1 MKIVLNKCY
10 GGFSLSHEAQMR
22 VFEKRGVK
30 VFPYFSKWE
39 DGDTFYKK
47 YDSEKQKKSS
57 LLDFVVYFKE
67 DPQVDSFCIKESEKD
82 KYDSIYLEFDHD
94 RTNKELIDVVEE
106 MGEKANGRYAYLK
119 VFEIPDGASYEI
131 SDYDGI
137 ETAHYGFQTGSV

>member
-47 YDSEKQKKSS
+47 YDSEKQKN
-57 LLDFVVYFKE
+57 L
-67 DPQVDSFCIKESEKD
+67 PC
-82 KYDSIYLEFDHD
+82 
-94 RTNKELIDVVEE
+94 
-106 MGEKANGRYAYLK
+106 
-119 VFEIPDGASYEI
+119 
-131 SDYDGI
+131 
-137 ETAHYGFQTGSV
+137 